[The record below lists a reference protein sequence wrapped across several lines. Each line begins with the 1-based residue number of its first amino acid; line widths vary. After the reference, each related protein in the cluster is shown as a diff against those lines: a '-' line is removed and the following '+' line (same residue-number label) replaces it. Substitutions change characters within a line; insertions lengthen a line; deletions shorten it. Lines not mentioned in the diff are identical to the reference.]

1 MTTLWRTILTL
12 ALGSTLSFSIFA
24 ADSGAIKGLW
34 DFTINEQSIQVPVPT
49 PTPVPVFSLVPVPG
63 LGSQGASTL
72 TSDEDFAPNRAG
84 NELITFATRSECTPF
99 PVPTLPPNEPYL
111 FSWRFKDLRIFV
123 STEGDE
129 LARFDVPTISLENVP
144 GTCLDQFRAPL
155 TNRSSSAF
163 ARDNG
168 ERVYVYTRAFY
179 PPMVPLAGVWYI
191 GVFGLDG
198 TLLWDRT
205 FRPLDQNSDDYL
217 WNIVPSRSAV
227 GPLLSQGKNKDV
239 IRIFRT
245 KFIPP
250 PVSAL
255 MNRYTFFDLNG
266 KLIKDVTY
274 TVDQP
279 DL

>member
-1 MTTLWRTILTL
+1 MTTLWRTFLTL
-12 ALGSTLSFSIFA
+12 ALGGTLSFPTFA

-34 DFTINEQSIQVPVPT
+34 DFTTNEQPIQVPVPT

-72 TSDEDFAPNRAG
+72 TSDEDFAPDRAG

-99 PVPTLPPNEPYL
+99 PVPALPPGEPYF
-111 FSWRFKDLRIFV
+111 FSWKFRDLRIFV

-144 GTCLDQFRAPL
+144 GTCVDQFRAPL

-163 ARDNG
+163 ARYNG

-179 PPMVPLAGVWYI
+179 PPMIPLAGVWYL

-205 FRPLDQNSDDYL
+205 FRPLADQNSDDFL
-217 WNIVPSRSAV
+217 WNIVPARSAV
-227 GPLLSQGKNKDV
+227 GPLLNQGKSKDV

-245 KFIPP
+245 KFDQGA
-250 PVSAL
+250 V
-255 MNRYTFFDLNG
+255 MNRYTFLDLLKG
-266 KLIKDVTY
+266 DVIKDDSYPVPPP
-274 TVDQP
+274 QF
-279 DL
+279 